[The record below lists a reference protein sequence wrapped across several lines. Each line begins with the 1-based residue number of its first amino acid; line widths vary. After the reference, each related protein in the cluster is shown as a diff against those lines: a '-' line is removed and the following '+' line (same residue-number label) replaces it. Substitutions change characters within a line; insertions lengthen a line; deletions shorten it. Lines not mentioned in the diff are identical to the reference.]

1 MSAPS
6 KKLDLK
12 KSFSSTSGVDDLIG
26 IVNQLQDKLAASGVP
41 FQISLPQ
48 IAVVGSQSAGKSSTL
63 ENIVGR
69 EFLPR
74 GTGVVTRRPTVVQL
88 IPNDEEYATFLHK
101 PGIKFTY
108 FPDVK
113 NEIIEETKRNPGPVG
128 FSSLPI
134 SLKIY
139 SPAVLKLTLVDLPG
153 LIRVKTDNQSEDSVK
168 EIRNMVLEYISQPN
182 CLILAV
188 SPANQDLAL
197 SDALEIAE
205 IVDPER
211 VRTIGVLTKLDLMD
225 EGTDARDILENRKI
239 PLQRGYIGV
248 LNRNQKDIESGK
260 DIHYSLAK
268 EAKFFSSTPCYKPLA
283 DRMGTRYL
291 RKTLNEQLYAH
302 IKEYLPTVRTQ
313 LSQKLESTRQDLGT
327 LQEKLIHFNME
338 DTSGLQAFMIHL
350 TQPFIEKFHTV
361 LFGHSTSVSTQE
373 LSAGALI
380 NFKLYKTILN
390 LPLPTVPS
398 QETLLTIIANLQGV
412 RNGFTMSSLALETVA
427 NKLLSLYI
435 DPLNELVNDIA
446 QILESTAKEVSDVL
460 NAYPNFKRELLFLIR
475 NSIADA
481 TADTKKSLEKHL
493 KAEMYFVNT
502 CHRDFSFPDV
512 EAHKSL
518 YPIKLWGNK
527 TSKSDYKINSNNAT
541 SSSEGES
548 RDSDATEAME
558 SIEANK
564 SAKAN
569 GNTLGKIIEKYM
581 NIQQKHIEDTAFKY
595 ILYFLVKGVMDFV
608 KRELLDKI
616 LVSVDKEIICKDCK
630 EDCNRKRTLESMCKC
645 LEEALHAVQAF

>member
-1 MSAPS
+1 MSI
-6 KKLDLK
+6 KE
-12 KSFSSTSGVDDLIG
+12 DLIG
-26 IVNQLQDKLAASGVP
+26 IVNQLQDKLAESGVP
-41 FQISLPQ
+41 FEISLPQ

-88 IPNDEEYATFLHK
+88 IPSNEEYATFLHK
-101 PGIKFTY
+101 PGVKFTN
-108 FPDVK
+108 FHDVRK
-113 NEIIEETKRNPGPVG
+113 EIVEETNRNPGLVG

-139 SPAVLKLTLVDLPG
+139 SPGVLKSTLVDLPG
-153 LIRVKTDNQSEDSVK
+153 LIHVAVDNQSENSIK

-188 SPANQDLAL
+188 TPANQDIAS
-197 SDALEIAE
+197 SDALEIAHT
-205 IVDPER
+205 VDPER

-225 EGTDARDILENRKI
+225 EGTDARDVLENKLI
-239 PLQRGYIGV
+239 PLQRGYIGI
-248 LNRNQKDIESGK
+248 LNRSQKDIENGK

-268 EAKFFSSTPCYKPLA
+268 EAQFFSSVPCYKPLA
-283 DRMGTRYL
+283 DRMGTLFL
-291 RKTLNEQLYAH
+291 RKTLHEQLYAH
-302 IKEYLPTVRTQ
+302 IKEYLPTVRNQ
-313 LSQKLESTRQDLGT
+313 LSEKLKSTRQEWAALHET
-327 LQEKLIHFNME
+327 LKSFNLE
-338 DTSGLQAFMIHL
+338 EASGLHAFMINL
-350 TQPFIEKFHTV
+350 TQPFIEEFQTT
-361 LFGHSTSVSTQE
+361 LFGHSTAVSTRG

-380 NFKLYKTILN
+380 NFKMYKTIQQ

-412 RNGFTMSSLALETVA
+412 RTGFTMSSLALETVA
-427 NKLLSLYI
+427 NQLLTLYR
-435 DPLNELVNDIA
+435 DPLHLLVNDIA
-446 QILESTAKEVSDVL
+446 KMLESTAEEVSPVL
-460 NAYPNFKRELLFLIR
+460 NRYPHLKKELLFLIQQCV
-475 NSIADA
+475 ADA
-481 TADTKKSLEKHL
+481 ATETKEALEYHL

-527 TSKSDYKINSNNAT
+527 THKSDSKVHAA
-541 SSSEGES
+541 SE
-548 RDSDATEAME
+548 DVAEAME

-569 GNTLGKIIEKYM
+569 ASTLAKIIERYM
-581 NIQQKHIEDTAFKY
+581 NIQQKHIEDTTFKY
-595 ILYFLVKGVMDFV
+595 ILYFLVKKVMDFV
-608 KRELLDKI
+608 KGNLLAKMLI
-616 LVSVDKEIICKDCK
+616 SVDKDIIAKDCK
-630 EDCNRKRTLESMCKC
+630 EDLDRKKSLESMCKC
-645 LEEALHAVQAF
+645 LEEALQAVQTF